1 MIRHADDPEAE
12 RRRELLRRATVYTV
26 SFFAAGMGIAMVGAA
41 FVAWLLTWRG
51 QPFLRSWLLVM
62 AIIILPGLL
71 AGIWKLVRGR

>member
-1 MIRHADDPEAE
+1 VIRPADDPEAG

-26 SFFAAGMGIAMVGAA
+26 SFFAAGMVIAMIGAA

-51 QPFLRSWLLVM
+51 QPFMRTWLIAM

-71 AGIWKLVRGR
+71 AGLWKLVRGR